1 MQLKILKY
9 NSVKSTNEEA
19 IKLIK
24 KNKTK
29 PKIIISKNQTKGKG
43 TMGKKWISKKGNFF
57 ATILFELTSKNIKP
71 EEISILNSFL
81 IRDVLKKYTKY
92 KIKVKWPNDL
102 LINSR
107 KLCGILQEVIESN
120 SKKYLIVGIGINT
133 VYAPKSSQFKSISL
147 SQCSNKKIDNKSILN
162 DLKRSYEKLISDI
175 KEYKL
180 DHLKKI
186 FEINELLS
194 RRHRKYT
201 YKNYITR

>member
-180 DHLKKI
+180 DHLKKNI
-186 FEINELLS
+186 CNQ
-194 RRHRKYT
+194 
-201 YKNYITR
+201 